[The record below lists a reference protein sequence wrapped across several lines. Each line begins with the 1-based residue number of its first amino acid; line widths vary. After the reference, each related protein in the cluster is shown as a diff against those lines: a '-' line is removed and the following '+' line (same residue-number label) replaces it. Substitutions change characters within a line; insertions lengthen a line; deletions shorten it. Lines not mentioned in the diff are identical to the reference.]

1 MALDTS
7 ERAFLNFESSNSA
20 LWRRVLTMSMFLLWR
35 YLPDRYRRLDITVE
49 EAPFFNLYLLLALNF
64 TFDSV
69 RGWKHC
75 VLIGK
80 LTPYHQH

>member
-1 MALDTS
+1 MA
-7 ERAFLNFESSNSA
+7 
-20 LWRRVLTMSMFLLWR
+20 R
-35 YLPDRYRRLDITVE
+35 YLRLDITVE

-64 TFDSV
+64 DSCEHNRSIISKRLFDSV